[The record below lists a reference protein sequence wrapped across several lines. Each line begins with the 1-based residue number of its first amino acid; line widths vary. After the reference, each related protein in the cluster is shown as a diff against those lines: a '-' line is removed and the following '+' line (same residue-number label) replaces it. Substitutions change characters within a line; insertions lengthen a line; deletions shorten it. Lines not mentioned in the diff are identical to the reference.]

1 MGVPEILLT
10 RHPFP
15 GPGLVVRI
23 EGEITA
29 EKLRIARQVDDIL
42 IYELRKHKLYETV
55 WQAGAVVTQS
65 VVTCTKGDDAGN
77 GIVVRLWA
85 VWSVNGFTAQAAELP
100 YSFIKRVA
108 QRITNEAREVG
119 SVDYR
124 ISDKPP
130 ATIECG

>member
-1 MGVPEILLT
+1 M
-10 RHPFP
+10 
-15 GPGLVVRI
+15 RI
-23 EGEITA
+23 EGEITP
-29 EKLRIARQVDDIL
+29 ERLRIARQIDGIW
-42 IYELRKHKLYETV
+42 IEELRREKLYDNV

-65 VVTCTKGDDAGN
+65 VVTCTKGDDAAN

-100 YSFIKRVA
+100 HHFIKRVCR
-108 QRITNEAREVG
+108 RITDEVREVG

-124 ISDKPP
+124 YSDKPP